1 MTVGGSNSN
10 SNSLASN
17 GDGDAGAG
25 LHLVANGGTL
35 AAALIS
41 AVAYL
46 F

>member
-1 MTVGGSNSN
+1 MTVGSNSN

-17 GDGDAGAG
+17 SGGDTGAD

-41 AVAYL
+41 AVVYL